1 MLETAY
7 KEATHAQNGAE
18 YWPIKQ
24 QHMNKMSVAE
34 MRMLRWMYGENR
46 KDKIRNGHFQEQLG
60 VASIGDKPH
69 MKK

>member
-7 KEATHAQNGAE
+7 KEATHAQNGVE

-34 MRMLRWMYGENR
+34 TSLLRWMYGENR
-46 KDKIRNGHFQEQLG
+46 KDKIRNEHFKEQLE
-60 VASIGDKPH
+60 VASIGDTSH